1 MAALDFPS
9 SPSVGQ
15 TYSANGRTWQWDGQS
30 WVGAQIVPFGDP
42 NICNGRLSLE
52 SGVPIS
58 TTDQTGKTTIY
69 WVPYRGNRMSIYNGS
84 SAWVTLSSAQISVA
98 LGTLTSGKN
107 YDVFAYNNSG
117 TLALEIGPAWTNDT
131 TRATAL
137 TTQDGVYVKSG
148 DTTRRYLGTFRTTST
163 TTTEDSGGGSTSQ
176 VGGKRFLWNYYNR
189 VARRM
194 SVFDTTAQW
203 SYTTT
208 TIRQANGAAGNKVE
222 FVQGVS
228 EDVVSGTLSA
238 TVEMETTTSPP
249 SIGIGLDT
257 TTAYSSNLRVTTYN
271 STSTYITMPVSIPFS
286 LIIAEGY
293 HYLAWL
299 EKGAS
304 ATTCKFGGKEDSA
317 DQNAFSVVFL
327 G

>member
-1 MAALDFPS
+1 VDERHDARDCTDDA
-9 SPSVGQ
+9 
-15 TYSANGRTWQWDGQS
+15 GRRVREERRHD
-30 WVGAQIVPFGDP
+30 APLPRDVPH
-42 NICNGRLSLE
+42 
-52 SGVPIS
+52 
-58 TTDQTGKTTIY
+58 DQHDDD
-69 WVPYRGNRMSIYNGS
+69 RG
-84 SAWVTLSSAQISVA
+84 
-98 LGTLTSGKN
+98 LGWRVHLTSWRQAVPLELLQPGGET
-107 YDVFAYNNSG
+107 DVG
-117 TLALEIGPAWTNDT
+117 L
-131 TRATAL
+131 RH
-137 TTQDGVYVKSG
+137 DG
-148 DTTRRYLGTFRTTST
+148 
-163 TTTEDSGGGSTSQ
+163 
-176 VGGKRFLWNYYNR
+176 
-189 VARRM
+189 A
-194 SVFDTTAQW
+194 W